1 MEPARS
7 DSQPAQGSLELLD
20 SRAWKRAERAVCCLP
35 YRRNFYQMVRDQA
48 ISSTSFCGHSDLP
61 TLFRGSR
68 PSPDSV
74 ERDWIWLI
82 RLGVLRRE
90 VDGQGLTERVR
101 LTPMG
106 RQILAD
112 LPTHFPRPTPL
123 QRLQH
128 WLSRY
133 RPLR

>member
-1 MEPARS
+1 MEI
-7 DSQPAQGSLELLD
+7 LD

-35 YRRNFYQMVRDQA
+35 YRRDFYLMVSGQA
-48 ISSTSFCGHSDLP
+48 ISSTSFCGRNDLHP
-61 TLFRGSR
+61 LFRGGS
-68 PSPDSV
+68 PVPDSV

-106 RQILAD
+106 RQILAHW
-112 LPTHFPRPTPL
+112 PTDFPRPTPL
-123 QRLQH
+123 LRLQH
-128 WLSRY
+128 WLSRH
-133 RPLR
+133 RPRR